1 MKKNF
6 LYSTFPCLLI
16 VSGLVLSPAAQS
28 HEKAPYI
35 GLKAG
40 YQFSQDEAY
49 HHEGQDPNA
58 GVLGVFAGYQFTPQ
72 WALEAGYQYHDTLHA
87 SATSVDVKTSL
98 FEAAVRYDWYWQE
111 NASVYGRLGM
121 GYWDMDKS
129 APGFNPSATGFSPL
143 GEIGLA
149 YQFTPE
155 LTGSMGYQYI
165 DDIGDETTRYYDSH
179 SVVWSLSYAF
189 HSEELSIIEP
199 VAIRPIEPAVIKS
212 VEPKTRVAESTT
224 CQFEFNRW
232 TLNEQCQAFLLEPSR
247 VLVQHPQARAN
258 VVGHTDSVGSAKAN
272 QVVSERRARAAAQFL
287 EQQGVKSNQL
297 HVEGKGKTQPL
308 TSNATREGQAANR
321 RVEINIAPFKYE
333 KNQNE
338 SSQ

>member
-6 LYSTFPCLLI
+6 LYSAFPWSLI
-16 VSGLVLSPAAQS
+16 VSGLMLNSAAQS

-40 YQFSQDEAY
+40 YLFSQGEA
-49 HHEGQDPNA
+49 QDPNA

-72 WALEAGYQYHDTLHA
+72 WALEAGYQYHDTLHD

-111 NASVYGRLGM
+111 NASVYGRLGV

-189 HSEELSIIEP
+189 HSEEPSIIEP
-199 VAIRPIEPAVIKS
+199 VTIRPVEP
-212 VEPKTRVAESTT
+212 VEPKTRVADSVT
-224 CQFEFNRW
+224 CQFKFNRW

-247 VLVQHPQARAN
+247 VLVQHPQAQAN

-321 RVEINIAPFKYE
+321 RVEINIAPFQYE

>member
-16 VSGLVLSPAAQS
+16 VSGLMLSPVAQS

-49 HHEGQDPNA
+49 HL
-58 GVLGVFAGYQFTPQ
+58 LGVFAGYQFTPQ

-87 SATSVDVKTSL
+87 SAMSVDVKTSL

-199 VAIRPIEPAVIKS
+199 VAIRPVEPAVIKS
-212 VEPKTRVAESTT
+212 VEPKTRVAESAT

-247 VLVQHPQARAN
+247 VLV
-258 VVGHTDSVGSAKAN
+258 
-272 QVVSERRARAAAQFL
+272 
-287 EQQGVKSNQL
+287 QQGVKSNQL

-321 RVEINIAPFKYE
+321 RVEINIAAFKYE

>member
-6 LYSTFPCLLI
+6 LYSTFPWSLTASALM
-16 VSGLVLSPAAQS
+16 LSAAAQS

-40 YQFSQDEAY
+40 YQFSQDDAY
-49 HHEGQDPNA
+49 HHEAPDPKK

-98 FEAAVRYDWYWQE
+98 LEAAVRYDWYWQE

-143 GEIGLA
+143 GEIGLT

-155 LTGSMGYQYI
+155 LTGYVGYQYI
-165 DDIGDETTRYYDSH
+165 DDIGDETTLYYDSH

-189 HSEELSIIEP
+189 HSEKPSIIEP
-199 VAIRPIEPAVIKS
+199 VTIR
-212 VEPKTRVAESTT
+212 TWVADSEI
-224 CQFEFNRW
+224 CHFEFDRW
-232 TLNEQCQAFLLEPSR
+232 TLTEKCQAFLLEPSR
-247 VLVQHPQARAN
+247 LLAQHPQARAN
-258 VVGHTDSVGSAKAN
+258 VVGHTDSVGSAKYN
-272 QVVSERRARAAAQFL
+272 QVLSEHRARAIAQFL

-297 HVEGKGKTQPL
+297 HVEGKGETQPL
-308 TSNATREGQAANR
+308 TSNATREGRAANR
-321 RVEINIAPFKYE
+321 RVEINIPPFQYE

>member
-6 LYSTFPCLLI
+6 LYSTFPCLLT
-16 VSGLVLSPAAQS
+16 VSGLMLSPVAQS
-28 HEKAPYI
+28 HEKTPYI

-40 YQFSQDEAY
+40 YQFSQDDAY
-49 HHEGQDPNA
+49 HHEAQDPSA

-87 SATSVDVKTSL
+87 SATSVDVNTSL

-165 DDIGDETTRYYDSH
+165 DDIGDETTLYYDSH

-189 HSEELSIIEP
+189 HSEEPSIIEP
-199 VAIRPIEPAVIKS
+199 VTIRPVEPAVM
-212 VEPKTRVAESTT
+212 KTWVADSAT
-224 CQFEFNRW
+224 CQFEFDRF
-232 TLNEQCQAFLLEPSR
+232 TLSELCQAFLLEPSR
-247 VLVQHPQARAN
+247 VLAQHPQARAN
-258 VVGHTDSVGSAKAN
+258 VVGHTDSVGSEKYN
-272 QVVSERRARAAAQFL
+272 QVLSERRARAVAQFL

-297 HVEGKGKTQPL
+297 HVEGKGETHPL
-308 TSNATREGQAANR
+308 TSNTTREGRAANR
-321 RVEINIAPFKYE
+321 RIEINIAPFQYE